1 MKETQE
7 TITAWA
13 DATFGVKHPAEVAA
27 RMSVEVAELVAG
39 LATVA
44 NVPVEEMDPELV
56 QELQKECAD
65 VFIMLAQVAEKLNAD
80 LQAVVDYKMRVNRD
94 RTWGRSPTG
103 KMQHVANPLCEG
115 EPA

>member
-13 DATFGVKHPAEVAA
+13 DATFGPRHPAEVAA

-44 NVPVEEMDPELV
+44 NVPVEKMDPELL
-56 QELQKECAD
+56 EALRLECAD
-65 VFIMLAQVAEKLNAD
+65 VNVMLKQVAEKLQVD
-80 LQAVVDYKMRVNRD
+80 LDVVTDFKMGINRA
-94 RTWGRSPTG
+94 RTWSRSPTG
-103 KMQHVANPLCEG
+103 KMQHVEG
-115 EPA
+115 EPS